1 METKSSL
8 GQYVRSLRRQ
18 KRWSLQVL
26 AESVGLSASRI
37 SRIETDSAIPT
48 ADTVVKL
55 AKALDGDMNLMLE
68 MADCLPQEIL
78 ERLVR
83 RVGGGPAP
91 QRRLAGKED
100 DDPTFAAD
108 LVEEIDPNLRVAL
121 AKAYQLSDEDVDGI
135 FSVLQRLAGMDQAQR
150 NTIIG
155 FLTPNTGD
163 IR

>member
-1 METKSSL
+1 MESKSSL

-55 AKALDGDMNLMLE
+55 ANALGGDIPN
-68 MADCLPQEIL
+68 EIL
-78 ERLVR
+78 ERLLR
-83 RVGGGPAP
+83 RVGGGTAP
-91 QRRLAGKED
+91 HRRLAGKER

-108 LVEEIDPNLRVAL
+108 LIEDIDPDLRSAL
-121 AKAYQLSDEDVDGI
+121 TAAYQLSDEDVDGI
-135 FSVLQRLAGMDQAQR
+135 FSVLQRLASMDQVDR
-150 NTIIG
+150 NAIIG
-155 FLTPNTGD
+155 FLTAKTGD
-163 IR
+163 GG